1 MTKESDQ
8 DQQLTVRIS
17 AERIALLD
25 EIRRQE
31 KDLPTRAAMLRRL
44 VDEAAQSRNIRT
56 PASGTKLQSRGVN
69 REAGQSIARAGSH
82 VRRGRP
88 LK

>member
-17 AERIALLD
+17 AKRIALLD

-44 VDEAAQSRNIRT
+44 VDEAAQSRNIQT
-56 PASGTKLQSRGVN
+56 PASGTKLRGRGVS
-69 REAGQSIARAGSH
+69 REVGQSISRAGSH
-82 VRRGRP
+82 VRRGRRV
-88 LK
+88 K